1 MLRTMT
7 FAVATLALSTLVSA
21 QVGEESEAKV
31 PANATMPMPSLAPEG
46 GLAGVPTFH
55 MVMPGY
61 SKEARKPN
69 EQNAAKKNSSA
80 PNTILIHHSTGCS
93 CKSVLNPTRPL

>member
-1 MLRTMT
+1 MT

-61 SKEARKPN
+61 SEGRKPN
-69 EQNAAKKNSSA
+69 EKMSCTRSA
-80 PNTILIHHSTGCS
+80 VFQRQFSFLTQCSADANQQYMPQKLHSRGS
-93 CKSVLNPTRPL
+93 